1 MAHDWLLRRRKRKS
15 PLPSPKKKL
24 KRFKLSEL
32 RKEAEKSSAVSSATE
47 IDLEAK
53 LKKSVADVSADEE
66 KSACSVQK
74 ELQSSNTNEKKSEPE
89 SGYKRILRSS
99 HRTKADDS
107 SDVQVID
114 SSSKQSYESVLN
126 NKPILT
132 AEKRKGDET
141 ELAVKYKNENKQIR
155 HERENEDVAAPEV
168 QSQKLSSQT
177 TTTSSSVS
185 SDDEPL
191 VIDLSDNDDNDGDN
205 DKSKKQLAAGKETV
219 SIESKTSEQSSE
231 KNKVQKRQYPGVIPL
246 YHQMPLND
254 DVHTLVAAHHH
265 TLHPQLPAN
274 DSSPQKVSNTVQSS
288 SCRQTF
294 NSDINRVVHN
304 PTNLKYDE
312 HLRAEGECTN
322 PKNFKQSVLFPLK
335 SNNNHI
341 TSQKHDVEVPLT
353 KVDLLS
359 KAAETA
365 RKVFGPCSVQRVHLK
380 NGKTVYAYAPHEVP
394 KLTSNKNSTVTS
406 SHTMPIGLSHSGN
419 NVRNLNDVFHA
430 IDSISKGVACAQTS
444 SVSSVPEEIILDDS
458 DDEVQEITD
467 ANSCRTLNVHNSAME
482 SSEHKD
488 TNIELQEHS
497 KISNSNVNL

>member
-231 KNKVQKRQYPGVIPL
+231 KNKVQKRQYPG
-246 YHQMPLND
+246 
-254 DVHTLVAAHHH
+254 
-265 TLHPQLPAN
+265 
-274 DSSPQKVSNTVQSS
+274 
-288 SCRQTF
+288 
-294 NSDINRVVHN
+294 
-304 PTNLKYDE
+304 
-312 HLRAEGECTN
+312 
-322 PKNFKQSVLFPLK
+322 
-335 SNNNHI
+335 NNNHI